1 MPLHFSLNRIRIGL
15 SMYAA
20 KLLPTM
26 SKPNPE
32 NYTHA
37 KMPNAHS
44 EVEVPVIQEDK
55 MYEDTE
61 VKTNMIEGKHCA

>member
-1 MPLHFSLNRIRIGL
+1 
-15 SMYAA
+15 MYAA

-37 KMPNAHS
+37 KMPNAHL

-55 MYEDTE
+55 MHEDTE